1 MPEYTLEVS
10 GASIVLVGSFN
21 PAIFH
26 PEWFARNG
34 LLPQGEVDSA
44 ELQVVHPQLSQFETE
59 RFSFQITTDRF
70 TGMTKP
76 NTIAGPLQDLILGT
90 FYVLEHTPVQAMG
103 MNRVLHFSMGSE
115 EAWHRL
121 GDKLAPKEPWND
133 ILEGRP
139 GMRNLDILTQGESPR
154 GSSLMV
160 RVQPSLLIQPG
171 VYFEI
176 NNHHTASEGGGL
188 KSMMEIL
195 RNQWETSQK
204 KGEEIARHILEWAA
218 A

>member
-1 MPEYTLEVS
+1 L
-10 GASIVLVGSFN
+10 
-21 PAIFH
+21 
-26 PEWFARNG
+26 
-34 LLPQGEVDSA
+34 
-44 ELQVVHPQLSQFETE
+44 
-59 RFSFQITTDRF
+59 QITTDRF
-70 TGMTKP
+70 TAATKP

-90 FYVLEHTPVQAMG
+90 CYVLEHTPVQAMG
-103 MNRVLHFSMGSE
+103 MNRVLHFAMESE

-133 ILEGRP
+133 ILKGRP
-139 GMRNLDILTQGESPR
+139 GMRNLDILTQRESPK
-154 GSSLMV
+154 GSSLTV
-160 RVQPSLLIQPG
+160 KVQPSLLIQPG

-176 NNHHTASEGGGL
+176 NDHYAASGSAGL